1 MMGSELAGPRT
12 DNQDDGIEAV
22 SDRVLGQNLFH
33 QLAQI
38 SDELRIGRSFRYN
51 RGKGGVV
58 LNFVANDS
66 VAFVEL

>member
-1 MMGSELAGPRT
+1 MVGSELAGPRT

-38 SDELRIGRSFRYN
+38 SDELPQLPDTIE
-51 RGKGGVV
+51 GKVV
-58 LNFVANDS
+58 WF
-66 VAFVEL
+66 